1 MQIEKKNK
9 LAVSEAFFHNQ
20 NQVNLM
26 LETGFLFYLTYEK
39 LFVVSQRSLFFQKKF
54 VVIS

>member
-39 LFVVSQRSLFFQKKF
+39 LFIVSQRSLFFKKKF
-54 VVIS
+54 LL